1 MMEEKVNDDERL
13 FVALQKLAS
22 LVKQAVEEAIADKK
36 IVYEER
42 LFQRK
47 KVTGWPVELVYKPV
61 LIFKGIKFWE
71 FVEQIINREESRQ
84 ALDILITA
92 CSKQEGYLRGY
103 LMIFIS
109 KLIKEYLNQLEE
121 GQKID
126 DSIAQQ
132 VVICSLKELEGEP
145 LAYSAKVILQGVR
158 LISEKINI
166 SSEAVLRQPRE
177 EDSWLESPF
186 PPLLPEPPT
195 LAEPTELTVMELEM
209 KTTHER
215 ELQEKIE
222 QISKFLRL
230 FKIGCVKV
238 IFAFIHSK
246 APSMIPIGTFPLN
259 TLPSPTPYYTYT
271 ITQEDEEKLNNFW
284 QEIEGQI
291 PILLNSAQ
299 TEEHNFNYLVVAN
312 TFYED
317 ALLREGRIEERIAR
331 AVMGLEALL
340 LEDEQELAYRLSL
353 RAAKLLGLLGFE
365 ATDVQNRI
373 KVAYNIRSKYVHGTL
388 LSHDEVQSRLRNIS
402 SPEDFLYSTL
412 NYLRLLIITLLLS
425 KIPKKCLLSLL
436 DNSFI
441 DPNKD
446 KELKEKLSKAI
457 EIVQEVKE

>member
-1 MMEEKVNDDERL
+1 MEEKVNDDERL

-22 LVKQAVEEAIADKK
+22 VVKQAIEEAIADQK
-36 IVYEER
+36 IIYVER

-47 KVTGWPVELVYKPV
+47 KVTGWPVEPVYKPV
-61 LIFKGIKFWE
+61 FIFKRIKFWE
-71 FVEQIINREESRQ
+71 LVEQIINKEESRQ
-84 ALDILITA
+84 ALDILSTA
-92 CSKQEGYLRGY
+92 YSKQEGYLKGY
-103 LMIFIS
+103 LEIFIS
-109 KLIKEYLNQLEE
+109 KLVREYLNQLEE

-132 VVICSLKELEGEP
+132 VVICFLKELKGEP
-145 LAYSAKVILQGVR
+145 LAYFAKVILQGVR
-158 LISEKINI
+158 LVSEKINI
-166 SSEAVLRQPRE
+166 SSDAVLQQPRE
-177 EDSWLESPF
+177 EDTWLESPF

-195 LAEPTELTVMELEM
+195 LAEPSELTVMEIEM
-209 KTTHER
+209 VTTHER

-230 FKIGCVKV
+230 FKIGGVKV
-238 IFAFIHSK
+238 IYAFIHSK
-246 APSMIPIGTFPLN
+246 APSMIPIETFPLN

-271 ITQEDEEKLNNFW
+271 ITQEDEEKLKNFW
-284 QEIEGQI
+284 QEIKGLI

-299 TEEHNFNYLVVAN
+299 TKEQNLGYLVVAN

-373 KVAYNIRSKYVHGTL
+373 KVAYNLRSKYVHGTL
-388 LSHDEVQSRLRNIS
+388 LSQEEVQSRLRKIS
-402 SPEDFLYSTL
+402 SPEDFLYSIL

-441 DPNKD
+441 DQNKER
-446 KELKEKLSKAI
+446 ELIEKLSKAI
-457 EIVQEVKE
+457 EIVQGAKE